1 MIRRVIFDNILIV
14 NKVLYF
20 IKVRKSKVFWIMIKL
35 DIEKVYN
42 REEWDLLFK
51 SFQVLGFYFK
61 WIK

>member
-35 DIEKVYN
+35 DIEKAYN